1 MKKWNVFWMMGLK
14 KWSWLFSWMFL
25 ERTDKNTSQERIQ
38 NSTFKVKNVQNFF
51 WFGLI
56 PQWSAMCVVQRSSG
70 LQQRAC
76 FESKNFNSKNNE
88 DFANFLNLFG
98 EIWDQLENSRIL
110 KFVWGNLASTQK
122 FTSFLNLFEEIW
134 GQLKFSRDF

>member
-1 MKKWNVFWMMGLK
+1 
-14 KWSWLFSWMFL
+14 
-25 ERTDKNTSQERIQ
+25 
-38 NSTFKVKNVQNFF
+38 
-51 WFGLI
+51 
-56 PQWSAMCVVQRSSG
+56 MCVVQRSSG

-110 KFVWGNLASTQK
+110 KFVWGNLGPTQI
-122 FTSFLNLFEEIW
+122 FARFLNLFREIW
-134 GQLKFSRDF
+134 DQLENSRILKFVWGNLRPTQKFAYF